1 MIYYTIHEFLETTK
15 ECGCV
20 ERYWEEINSSFSL
33 EEIQRYFQK
42 MKAEK
47 RNARVECV
55 EVIME
60 YDDDTEYE
68 YVA

>member
-1 MIYYTIHEFLETTK
+1 MATHAGSEGTVKSGANAIA
-15 ECGCV
+15 
-20 ERYWEEINSSFSL
+20 EIRSFSL

>member
-1 MIYYTIHEFLETTK
+1 MIYYTISEFVETTQD
-15 ECGCV
+15 CGCV

-33 EEIQRYFQK
+33 EEIRNYFQK

-47 RNARVECV
+47 RSARVECT

-60 YDDDTEYE
+60 YDDETKYE

>member
-1 MIYYTIHEFLETTK
+1 MIYYTISEFLETTQD
-15 ECGCV
+15 CGCV
-20 ERYWEEINSSFSL
+20 ERYWEEIDSSFSL

-42 MKAEK
+42 MKEEK
-47 RNARVECV
+47 RNARVERV